1 MDEKELKLQKLIKE
15 KNIHKEGID
24 FLLKYYEESLHWSHE
39 QAVEYTIS
47 LFENG
52 TIDDIKIIGGKDNG
66 KTS

>member
-1 MDEKELKLQKLIKE
+1 MDNNELKLQQLISE

-24 FLLKYYEESLHWSHE
+24 FLLRYYEESLHWSHK
-39 QAVEYTIS
+39 QAVEYAIS

-52 TIDDIKIIGGKDNG
+52 TIDDIKIIGGANDG